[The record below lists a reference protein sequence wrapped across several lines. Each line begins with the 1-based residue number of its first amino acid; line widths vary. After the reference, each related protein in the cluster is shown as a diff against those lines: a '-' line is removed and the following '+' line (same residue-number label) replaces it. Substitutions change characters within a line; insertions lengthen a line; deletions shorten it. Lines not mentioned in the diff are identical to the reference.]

1 MSLSLSTFYDYETV
15 PFTSSVKERCAN
27 ESMHTPK
34 ITVTVYFK
42 TTPFDKHFKRIW
54 IYPEDPEDSRTVENE
69 IERMKGEIQD
79 EGNVPVNTSVDEER
93 ILTLRPERAQKI
105 RETRLTEMQKARRR
119 KRMFEN
125 QNLSYEEVMKMV

>member
-1 MSLSLSTFYDYETV
+1 
-15 PFTSSVKERCAN
+15 
-27 ESMHTPK
+27 MHTPK

-69 IERMKGEIQD
+69 IERMKSEIQD
-79 EGNVPVNTSVDEER
+79 EGNVPVDTSVDEER